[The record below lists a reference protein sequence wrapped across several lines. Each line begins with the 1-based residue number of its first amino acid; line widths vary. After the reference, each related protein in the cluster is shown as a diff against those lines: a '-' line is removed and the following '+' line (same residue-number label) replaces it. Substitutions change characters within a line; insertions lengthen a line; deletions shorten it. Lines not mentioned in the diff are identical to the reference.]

1 MSDEVKKKEEEGID
15 LDNFVPRVTDSL
27 AGRLS
32 SRKLFVWV
40 VSTVA
45 FFTGHLNADYWVMI
59 SAAYVS
65 TQGILDFYKAKLG
78 R

>member
-1 MSDEVKKKEEEGID
+1 MPEEIEKKEREVS
-15 LDNFVPRVTDSL
+15 LSNFIPKLSESIS
-27 AGRLS
+27 GRLS

-45 FFTGHLNADYWVMI
+45 FFTGQLSAEYWVMV